1 MKIGPQSTQWRLN
14 PAPGPHHVMWAT
26 VAGTA
31 ESSLTWKSG
40 IRRWCARKCNTVMA
54 KLSQSQKQRAFLLWR
69 RRRECPTVEI
79 CAARS
84 PLIRR
89 RRSSLSTP
97 HRAVEVLAVLAAA
110 SATSQIGCEMVACV
124 RSSCAGM
131 GRVTFACREQLAAP
145 STDSANDG
153 LLRKSLGQSAGL
165 LELHRRQQQHQPAPA
180 FRIQGQADRL

>member
-1 MKIGPQSTQWRLN
+1 MEKWNRGDG
-14 PAPGPHHVMWAT
+14 APSPRCT
-26 VAGTA
+26 
-31 ESSLTWKSG
+31 
-40 IRRWCARKCNTVMA
+40 ARKCSTVMA
-54 KLSQSQKQRAFLLWR
+54 KPSQSQKQRAFLLWR

-79 CAARS
+79 CAAPS
-84 PLIRR
+84 PPIRR

-145 STDSANDG
+145 STIRRMMGCCGKAWGRARAFWSCTDANNSTNQRQPSEFKAKQTDSEQLHPDS
-153 LLRKSLGQSAGL
+153 SLPPSL
-165 LELHRRQQQHQPAPA
+165 SLSLNK
-180 FRIQGQADRL
+180 